1 MLLYLSPRTID
12 HSTEAIEM
20 SAPPV
25 FALTAC
31 CHSIQQAQQQQFR
44 QKCPSPIKAGG
55 RRKWHWRH
63 ATIAR
68 VIRIPIRSALV
79 VARRAIGRFFSV
91 SGLFALVAQAATYP
105 RKNWIVS

>member
-31 CHSIQQAQQQQFR
+31 CHSIQQAPQQQQFR
-44 QKCPSPIKAGG
+44 Q
-55 RRKWHWRH
+55 KWHWRH

-68 VIRIPIRSALV
+68 VIRIPIRSAVV